1 MKLPKCPLTG
11 MFEEVS
17 KMVFNELRLIFVV
30 KELTY
35 IPVLRMVAVFLGHLL
50 FSIMSNSNLAAC
62 TKRQILTWLFLNF
75 CDTKFQRMATDLCH

>member
-35 IPVLRMVAVFLGHLL
+35 IPVLRMVAVFLGHLQY
-50 FSIMSNSNLAAC
+50 SMTNSNLVTC
-62 TKRQILTWLFLNF
+62 NENQIVTWLYIPSFLP
-75 CDTKFQRMATDLCH
+75 REGG